1 MAHLDVA
8 PHSHVTNDE
17 RSFRVPGPLSPLVLR
32 PLNPESP
39 LSFLLVS
46 LGLAFLKNPG
56 QLSGP
61 SQACP
66 LARPGS
72 SQQEAGLP
80 VRAVSAPFV
89 RSQEAECTVGILPY
103 DIGT

>member
-1 MAHLDVA
+1 MMSVG
-8 PHSHVTNDE
+8 SQ
-17 RSFRVPGPLSPLVLR
+17 GLSPLVLR
-32 PLNPESP
+32 PFDPESP
-39 LSFLLVS
+39 RLFLLVS

-61 SQACP
+61 SQTCQST
-66 LARPGS
+66 GS
-72 SQQEAGLP
+72 TRLLTAGGRSP

-103 DIGT
+103 DTGA